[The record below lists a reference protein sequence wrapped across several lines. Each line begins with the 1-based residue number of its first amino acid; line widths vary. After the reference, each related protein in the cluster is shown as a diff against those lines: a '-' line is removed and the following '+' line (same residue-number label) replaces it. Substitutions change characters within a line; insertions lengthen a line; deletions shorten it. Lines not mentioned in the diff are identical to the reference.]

1 MKLFTLTL
9 LTLLGCQVNAQ
20 QSDDLIPASA
30 VSVFS
35 INNVSLLEKIS
46 LDELVKYEFMEEIQ
60 QELFDGSTKDKT
72 LQDSGIDFDQKFNV
86 FFGKGEK
93 YEVSGFT
100 FGVKN
105 EDQLFE
111 VFDDFEQA
119 LSDFTGVEFYSSYFN
134 HIAIKGNS
142 GILFRVTPNYDIV
155 SKVTDSLWMAQG
167 NEPNWSSYDYF
178 DLDDVI
184 DSATEETAEDETL
197 QAVEEIHVLEEE
209 SVPKVDDVEDV
220 ELPIADED
228 PTKKTYYELRDS
240 IEAVLMQDYLFEVS
254 SDLFIKGNNLKK
266 STPVF
271 AEQLTHNSEGIFYFD
286 NGRFNQRKG
295 HSYLFESVFRKIE
308 TLYSDNIILGDIE
321 INDESIDLV
330 VEANYNGE
338 LGSIYQSL
346 SDAKFDKNVLKYI
359 HKDNT
364 GFFTMNMNMQEA
376 YEQSYDIIMPMLEES
391 DSQNAVPS
399 MIVFEIFNEFID
411 QDALFDSYNGSM
423 FGTYDGIKKVKTK
436 KIVFDYD
443 DETFEYTEEE
453 VEAEEDM
460 PIFTFGFTNNNLDF
474 SRKLMRLNTKISD
487 DFKELGDGVWVIKNG
502 MMNSSPLYLIFEND
516 LFIYTNNENLALNH
530 SLGYGGNSL
539 SKTLAKKAKK
549 SNFLYGAADLNRA
562 IEGLPK
568 SLFNDK
574 ENEFIDVLKG
584 KTGQVQLTSSSITN
598 EKTSFKLAYNHDGE
612 SEDSAKYIIDL
623 INSLYVNFK

>member
-9 LTLLGCQVNAQ
+9 LIFLGFQVNAQ
-20 QSDDLIPASA
+20 QSDDLIPTSA

-35 INNVSLLEKIS
+35 INNVSLLEKVS
-46 LDELVKYEFMEEIQ
+46 LDELVKYEFMEEVQ
-60 QELFDGSTKDKT
+60 QELFDGSTKGKT
-72 LQDSGIDFDQKFNV
+72 IQDSGIDFDQKFNI

-93 YEVSGFT
+93 FEVSGFT
-100 FGVKN
+100 FGIKN
-105 EDQLFE
+105 EDQLFD

-119 LSDFTGVEFYSSYFN
+119 VSDFVGVEFYSSYFN
-134 HIAIKGNS
+134 HIGIKGNT
-142 GILFRVTPNYDIV
+142 GILFRVTPNY
-155 SKVTDSLWMAQG
+155 KVVLEYTDSIWADQG
-167 NEPNWSSYDYF
+167 NEPNWDSFDYLEM
-178 DLDDVI
+178 DEMI
-184 DSATEETAEDETL
+184 DATVEEGEIQ
-197 QAVEEIHVLEEE
+197 QAVEEIDVFEEE
-209 SVPKVDDVEDV
+209 SVPAPTEEM
-220 ELPIADED
+220 ELPVADED

-240 IEAVLMQDYLFEVS
+240 VEAVLMQNYLYEVS

-266 STPVF
+266 STPAF
-271 AEQLTHNSEGIFYFD
+271 AEQLTHTSEGTFYFD

-295 HSYLFESVFRKIE
+295 NSYLFESVFRKIE
-308 TLYSDNIILGDIE
+308 ALYSDNIILGDIE

-330 VEANYNGE
+330 VEANYNEE
-338 LGSIYQSL
+338 LGSIYKSL
-346 SDAKFDKNVLKYI
+346 SDSKFDKNVLKYI

-391 DSQNAVPS
+391 DAPTAVSS
-399 MIVFEIFNEFID
+399 MMIFELFNEFID
-411 QDALFDSYNGSM
+411 KDALFDSYNGSM

-443 DETFEYTEEE
+443 EETFEYTEEE

-474 SRKLMRLNTKISD
+474 SRKLMHLNSKMYEE
-487 DFKELGDGVWVIKNG
+487 FQELNNGVWVIENG
-502 MMNSSPLYLIFEND
+502 MMNAAPLYLIFEND

-530 SLGYGGNSL
+530 SLGYGSNSL
-539 SKTLAKKAKK
+539 SKTMSKKAKQ
-549 SNFLYGAADLNRA
+549 SNFLYGSADLNRA

-584 KTGQVQLTSSSITN
+584 KTGQVQLTSSNITN
-598 EKTSFKLAYNHDGE
+598 ENASFKLAYNHDGE
-612 SEDSAKYIIDL
+612 NEDSAKYILDL
-623 INSLYVNFK
+623 INSLYVNSK